1 MLLTE
6 PGAILCRVSRSYL
19 RFGQLELFAIREEY
33 DQLVQLA
40 DYVCFRE
47 YPELLDIT
55 IPLHGSEADVHISD
69 TSKNEADIHIS
80 DTFNNRKDT
89 NILKSTEYKDSN
101 SSITEQTPQLLLPTR
116 LIPGPV
122 ERYIELYRLI
132 TQRTAR
138 LVAHWLRVGY
148 IQGNMNSDNILLS
161 GVTIDYGPYGWMEQ
175 YDRNYQPFTGDKRG
189 DFAYAQQSE
198 AMGVNVKV
206 LGTSW

>member
-55 IPLHGSEADVHISD
+55 IPLHGSEADIQ
-69 TSKNEADIHIS
+69 IS

-89 NILKSTEYKDSN
+89 NILKSTEYKDS
-101 SSITEQTPQLLLPTR
+101 EQTPQLLLPTQ
-116 LIPGPV
+116 LIPGAV

-148 IQGNMNSDNILLS
+148 TQGNMNSDNILLS

>member
-40 DYVCFRE
+40 DYLCFRE

-55 IPLHGSEADVHISD
+55 IPLHGSEADIHISD
-69 TSKNEADIHIS
+69 TSKKDADIHIS

-89 NILKSTEYKDSN
+89 NILKSTEYKDS
-101 SSITEQTPQLLLPTR
+101 EQSPQLLLPTQ

-148 IQGNMNSDNILLS
+148 TQGNMNSDNILLLS
-161 GVTIDYGPYGWMEQ
+161 LIHI
-175 YDRNYQPFTGDKRG
+175 
-189 DFAYAQQSE
+189 
-198 AMGVNVKV
+198 
-206 LGTSW
+206 